1 MMIMMTETIN
11 TINKKKSRA
20 TRNFILTIILIAV
33 GILVPMLLNDAIDSY
48 TRRIL
53 NLCAIY
59 AIVALSMNLVNGF
72 CGLFS
77 LGQAGFMAIGA
88 YSVAIFTVPTELRPD
103 IFYIE
108 PMNPFLANIEMP
120 FPVAMLLGG
129 VLAAVFA
136 FIIGFPVLR
145 LKGDYLAIATLG
157 FSEIIRVVFTNTQT
171 ITNGSLGIKNIPTLS
186 NMTTI
191 YIVLIIV
198 IIILALLLSS
208 SYGRAIKA
216 IREDEIVAE
225 SLGISLFKH
234 KMIAFVGSGFF
245 AGIGGGLYA
254 AFLGTVDPKN
264 FMFILTFNFLL
275 IIVMGGLG
283 SLTGTV
289 IASFI
294 VTYGLEVMRFFD
306 EPLVLGGYEIA
317 LFKPGLRMVL
327 FSVLLMVIVIF
338 WQRGLLGKT
347 ELTWN
352 RMFGWPGKI
361 KGRFTKKKPDNEAVS
376 LEKTEGGER

>member
-1 MMIMMTETIN
+1 MMADMIHEKTRR
-11 TINKKKSRA
+11 S
-20 TRNFILTIILIAV
+20 TRNIILTLCLIAL
-33 GILVPMLLNDAIDSY
+33 GILGPMLLSDAIDSY

-88 YSVAIFTVPTELRPD
+88 YAVAVFTVPVELRPD
-103 IFYIE
+103 VFYIK

-120 FPVAMLLGG
+120 FLVAMLLGG
-129 VLAAVFA
+129 LLAAVFA
-136 FIIGFPVLR
+136 FLVGLPVLR

-171 ITNGSLGIKNIPTLS
+171 ITNGSLGIKNIPMLS
-186 NMTTI
+186 DMTMI
-191 YIVLIIV
+191 YTVLILV
-198 IIILALLLSS
+198 VVILALLLSS
-208 SYGRAIKA
+208 SYGRAVKA

-225 SLGISLFKH
+225 SLGINLLKH

-245 AGIGGGLYA
+245 SGIGGGLYA
-254 AFLGTVDPKN
+254 AFLGAVDPKN

-275 IIVMGGLG
+275 IIVLGGLG

-289 IASFI
+289 IAAFI
-294 VTYGLEVMRFFD
+294 ITYGLEIMRFFD
-306 EPLVLGGYEIA
+306 EPLKIGGFAIP

-327 FSVLLMVIVIF
+327 FSALLMLIVIF
-338 WQRGLLGKT
+338 WQKGLLGKT
-347 ELTWN
+347 ELTWD
-352 RMFGWPGKI
+352 RIFGWPQKLRERRRQGIGK
-361 KGRFTKKKPDNEAVS
+361 GSSAS
-376 LEKTEGGER
+376 EGGER

>member
-1 MMIMMTETIN
+1 MN
-11 TINKKKSRA
+11 TIKKTNRT
-20 TRNFILTIILIAV
+20 TRNFILTVCLIAV
-33 GILVPMLLNDAIDSY
+33 GILVPMLLNDTIDSY

-88 YSVAIFTVPTELRPD
+88 YTVAIFTVPAEMRPD
-103 IFYIE
+103 IFYIV
-108 PMNPFLANIEMP
+108 PMNPVLANIEMP

-129 VLAAVFA
+129 VLAAGFA
-136 FIIGFPVLR
+136 FLIGFPVLR

-157 FSEIIRVVFTNTQT
+157 FSEIIRVVFTNLQT

-186 NMTTI
+186 NMTVI
-191 YIVLIIV
+191 YIVMIIV
-198 IIILALLLSS
+198 VIILALLLSS

-225 SLGISLFKH
+225 SLGINLLKH
-234 KMIAFVGSGFF
+234 KMIAFIGSGFF

-275 IIVMGGLG
+275 IIVLGGLG

-289 IASFI
+289 ISAFI
-294 VTYGLEVMRFFD
+294 ITYGLEIMRFFD
-306 EPLVLGGYEIA
+306 EPLTIGGFAIP

-327 FSVLLMVIVIF
+327 FSALLMVIVIF
-338 WQRGLLGKT
+338 WQKGLLGKT

-352 RMFGWPGKI
+352 RIFGWPQTI
-361 KGRFTKKKPDNEAVS
+361 RNRLTKNKHAGEDVS
-376 LEKTEGGER
+376 GEGAEGGER

>member
-1 MMIMMTETIN
+1 MTMETRIN
-11 TINKKKSRA
+11 SKANHSR
-20 TRNFILTIILIAV
+20 RNLILTLCLLALALLIPIV
-33 GILVPMLLNDAIDSY
+33 LNGVLDNY

-59 AIVALSMNLVNGF
+59 AIVSLSMNLVNGF
-72 CGLFS
+72 CGMFS

-88 YSVAIFTVPTELRPD
+88 YTVAIFTVPVELRPD
-103 IFYIE
+103 VFYIK
-108 PMNPFLANIEMP
+108 PMAPFLVNIEMP
-120 FPVAMLLGG
+120 FFVAMLLGG

-136 FIIGFPVLR
+136 FLVGFPVLR

-157 FSEIIRVVFTNTQT
+157 FSEIIRIVFTNTQT
-171 ITNGSLGIKNIPTLS
+171 ITNGSLGIKNIPTIT
-186 NMTTI
+186 NMLPI
-191 YIVLIIV
+191 FSVLIVVVV
-198 IIILALLLSS
+198 IMALLLSS

-225 SLGISLFKH
+225 AVGINLFKH
-234 KMIAFVGSGFF
+234 KMIAFIGSGFF

-275 IIVMGGLG
+275 IIVLGGLG
-283 SLTGTV
+283 SITGTV

-294 VTYGLEVMRFFD
+294 VIYGLEVMRFFD
-306 EPLVLGGYEIA
+306 EPLEIGDYEIT
-317 LFKPGLRMVL
+317 LFRPGLRMVL
-327 FSVLLMVIVIF
+327 FSAALMIIVIF
-338 WQRGLLGKT
+338 WQKGLFGKT

-352 RMFGWPGKI
+352 RIFGFPEKV
-361 KGRFTKKKPDNEAVS
+361 RMRRAKKKQQKES
-376 LEKTEGGER
+376 LAPKQTEEGEQQ

>member
-1 MMIMMTETIN
+1 MMMDNN
-11 TINKKKSRA
+11 TINNKANHSR
-20 TRNFILTIILIAV
+20 RDFILTVCLIAV
-33 GILVPMLLNDAIDSY
+33 GLLIPILLNDAIDSY

-72 CGLFS
+72 CGMFS
-77 LGQAGFMAIGA
+77 LGQAGFMSIGA
-88 YSVAIFTVPTELRPD
+88 YAVAIFTVPVELRPD
-103 IFYIE
+103 VFYIK
-108 PMNPFLANIEMP
+108 PMNPFLANIELP
-120 FPVAMLLGG
+120 FPAAMLLGG
-129 VLAAVFA
+129 VLAGVFA

-157 FSEIIRVVFTNTQT
+157 FSEIIRVVFTNIQT
-171 ITNGSLGIKNIPTLS
+171 ITNGSLGIKNIPVLS
-186 NMTTI
+186 GMPVI
-191 YIVLIIV
+191 YLVLIIT

-208 SYGRAIKA
+208 SFGRAIKA

-225 SLGISLFKH
+225 SLGIDLFKH

-275 IIVMGGLG
+275 IIVLGGLG
-283 SLTGTV
+283 SITGTV

-294 VTYGLEVMRFFD
+294 VTYGLEAMRFFD
-306 EPLVLGGYEIA
+306 EPFSVGGFAIP

-327 FSVLLMVIVIF
+327 FSAMLMVIVIF
-338 WQRGLLGKT
+338 WQRGLFGKT
-347 ELTWN
+347 ELTW
-352 RMFGWPGKI
+352 RRIFGIPERIRLRGMKRKSGDGDGTA
-361 KGRFTKKKPDNEAVS
+361 KGS
-376 LEKTEGGER
+376 ERGDQQ

>member
-1 MMIMMTETIN
+1 MMTDTM
-11 TINKKKSRA
+11 KKTSRSR
-20 TRNFILTIILIAV
+20 RNFILTICLIAV
-33 GILVPMLLNDAIDSY
+33 GILIPMLLNDTIDSY

-88 YSVAIFTVPTELRPD
+88 YTVAIFTVPVEMRPD
-103 IFYIE
+103 IFYIV
-108 PMNPFLANIEMP
+108 PMNPVLANIEMP

-129 VLAAVFA
+129 VLAAGFA
-136 FIIGFPVLR
+136 FLIGFPVLR

-157 FSEIIRVVFTNTQT
+157 FSEIIRVVFTNIQT
-171 ITNGSLGIKNIPTLS
+171 ITNGALGIKNIPTLS
-186 NMTTI
+186 DMTVI
-191 YIVLIIV
+191 YIVMIIV

-225 SLGISLFKH
+225 SLGINLLKH
-234 KMIAFVGSGFF
+234 KMIAFIGSGFF

-275 IIVMGGLG
+275 IIVLGGLG

-289 IASFI
+289 IAAFI
-294 VTYGLEVMRFFD
+294 ITYGLEIMRFFD
-306 EPLVLGGYEIA
+306 EPLTIGGFAIP

-327 FSVLLMVIVIF
+327 FSALLMVIVIF

-352 RMFGWPGKI
+352 RIFGWPQKI
-361 KGRFTKKKPDNEAVS
+361 RERLTKNKPGGGDVPAKKAER
-376 LEKTEGGER
+376 GER

>member
-11 TINKKKSRA
+11 TINKKKRHT
-20 TRNFILTIILIAV
+20 TRNFILTIGLLVVGLLI
-33 GILVPMLLNDAIDSY
+33 PMLLNDAIDSY

-88 YSVAIFTVPTELRPD
+88 YTVAIFTVPVELRPD
-103 IFYIE
+103 VFYIV
-108 PMNPFLANIEMP
+108 PMNPAIANIEMP

-136 FIIGFPVLR
+136 FLIGFPVLR

-157 FSEIIRVVFTNTQT
+157 FSEIIRVVFTNIQT

-186 NMTTI
+186 NMTPI
-191 YIVLIIV
+191 YAVLIIV

-225 SLGISLFKH
+225 SLGISLLKH

-283 SLTGTV
+283 SLSGTV

-306 EPLVLGGYEIA
+306 EPLQVAGYNIA

-327 FSVLLMVIVIF
+327 FSALLMVIVIF
-338 WQRGLLGKT
+338 WQKGLLGKT

-352 RMFGWPGKI
+352 RLFGWPGKI
-361 KGRFTKKKPDNEAVS
+361 KNRFTRKNQKSGNVPAEQA
-376 LEKTEGGER
+376 EGGER

>member
-1 MMIMMTETIN
+1 V
-11 TINKKKSRA
+11 A
-20 TRNFILTIILIAV
+20 GILI
-33 GILVPMLLNDAIDSY
+33 PMFLSDAIDSY

-72 CGLFS
+72 CGMFS

-88 YSVAIFTVPTELRPD
+88 YTVAIFTVPVELRPD
-103 IFYIE
+103 VFYIE
-108 PMNPFLANIEMP
+108 PMSPLIANIEMP
-120 FPVAMLLGG
+120 FIVAMLLGG
-129 VLAAVFA
+129 VLAAAFA
-136 FIIGFPVLR
+136 FLIGFPVLR

-186 NMTTI
+186 NMTII
-191 YIVLIIV
+191 YIVLIVVIV
-198 IIILALLLSS
+198 ILALMLSS

-225 SLGISLFKH
+225 SLGINLFKH
-234 KMIAFVGSGFF
+234 KMIAFIGSGFF

-275 IIVMGGLG
+275 IIVLGGLG

-289 IASFI
+289 IAAFI
-294 VTYGLEVMRFFD
+294 VTYGLEAMRFFD
-306 EPLVLGGYEIA
+306 EPLEIGSFVVP

-327 FSVLLMVIVIF
+327 FSALLMVIVIF
-338 WQRGLLGKT
+338 WQKGLLGKT

-352 RMFGWPGKI
+352 RIFGWPGKI
-361 KGRFTKKKPDNEAVS
+361 RTRFTKKKRLDENVS
-376 LEKTEGGER
+376 TEKAEGGEK

>member
-1 MMIMMTETIN
+1 LYSKRSI
-11 TINKKKSRA
+11 
-20 TRNFILTIILIAV
+20 ILTFCLLALALLIP
-33 GILVPMLLNDAIDSY
+33 LLLNDILDNY

-59 AIVALSMNLVNGF
+59 AIVSLSMNLVNGF
-72 CGLFS
+72 CGMFS

-88 YSVAIFTVPTELRPD
+88 YTVAIFTVPVELRPD
-103 IFYIE
+103 VFYIR
-108 PMNPFLANIEMP
+108 PMTPVLANIEMP
-120 FPVAMLLGG
+120 FPLAMLLGG

-136 FIIGFPVLR
+136 FLVGFPVLR

-157 FSEIIRVVFTNTQT
+157 FSEIIRIVFTNTQT
-171 ITNGSLGIKNIPTLS
+171 ITNGSLGIKNIPTIT
-186 NMTTI
+186 NMFPI
-191 YIVLIIV
+191 FAVLIVVVIV
-198 IIILALLLSS
+198 MALLLSS

-225 SLGISLFKH
+225 SLGISLLKH

-283 SLTGTV
+283 SITGTV

-294 VTYGLEVMRFFD
+294 VIYGLEVMRFFD
-306 EPLVLGGYEIA
+306 EPLEVGGYYIE
-317 LFKPGLRMVL
+317 LFRPGLRMVL
-327 FSVLLMVIVIF
+327 FSAMLMVIVIF
-338 WQRGLLGKT
+338 WQRGLFGKT

-352 RMFGWPGKI
+352 RIFGFPEKV
-361 KGRFTKKKPDNEAVS
+361 RLRRAKKKQDRANKAR
-376 LEKTEGGER
+376 EKTEEGEQQ